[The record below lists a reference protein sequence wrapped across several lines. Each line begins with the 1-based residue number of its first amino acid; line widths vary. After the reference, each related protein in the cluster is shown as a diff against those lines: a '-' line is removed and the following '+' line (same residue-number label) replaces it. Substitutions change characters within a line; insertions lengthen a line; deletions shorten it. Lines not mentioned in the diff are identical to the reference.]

1 MSELIVYDCEQGTS
15 EWFAARLGIPTASE
29 FATVLAKGRGGG
41 ESVTRRKYLL
51 TLAAQRLTGEV
62 VQTWAGNEHTERG
75 HAMEDDARRLY
86 AFQNDADPQLVGF
99 MRRGEAGASPDSL
112 VGANGLI
119 EIKSKLPHLH
129 LDVIERD
136 RLPPEH
142 VAQVQGQLWI
152 SGRDWCDFV
161 SYWPK
166 LPIFIKRVE
175 RDEEYIKALAQAV
188 ADFNG
193 EVEAIV
199 AKYDPEYNAMEKA
212 A

>member
-112 VGANGLI
+112 VGDNGLI

>member
-1 MSELIVYDCEQGTS
+1 M
-15 EWFAARLGIPTASE
+15 
-29 FATVLAKGRGGG
+29 LAKGRGGG

-175 RDEEYIKALAQAV
+175 RDEKYIKTLAQAV

>member
-1 MSELIVYDCEQGTS
+1 MSDLIVYDCEQGTP

-29 FATVLAKGRGGG
+29 FSTVLAKGRGGG

>member
-1 MSELIVYDCEQGTS
+1 MSELIVYDCEQGTP

-29 FATVLAKGRGGG
+29 FSTVLAKGRGGG

-86 AFQNDADPQLVGF
+86 AFQNDAEPQLVGF

-112 VGANGLI
+112 IGDSGLL

-142 VAQVQGQLWI
+142 VAQVQGQLWV
-152 SGRDWCDFV
+152 SGREWCDFV

-175 RDEEYIKALAQAV
+175 RDEEYIKTLAQAV

-193 EVEAIV
+193 EVAAIV